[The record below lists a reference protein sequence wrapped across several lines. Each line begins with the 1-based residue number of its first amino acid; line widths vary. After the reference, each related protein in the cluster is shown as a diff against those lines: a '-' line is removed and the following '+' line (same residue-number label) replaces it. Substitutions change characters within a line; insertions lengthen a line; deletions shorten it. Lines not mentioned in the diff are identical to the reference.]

1 MGTDLNG
8 RGPKTGTEKDGK
20 KPKKEELTKG
30 TDLNGREPFVTGG
43 IGG

>member
-8 RGPKTGTEKDGK
+8 REPKTGTEKDGK
-20 KPKKEELTKG
+20 KPKKEKLTKG

-43 IGG
+43 VGG